1 MMITNTAHNTLV
13 LNSLMENEQGKQA
26 LDKALST
33 YPLYAGKKK
42 YDLIPTREELNNKL
56 LNHYRF
62 REIAFETAGRFLFE
76 LENTMQLIMPFYNE
90 MFKTV
95 EIMADLENPFDNVD
109 VTEKIIETRTNETIN
124 NGETSNTI
132 NETNNGTNKSDTTA
146 GANSSVDLSN
156 ETTTTGKTTDKNNR
170 TFESKFSDTPQN
182 SVSNLDNYLT
192 EHRKETTTDNNETSV
207 NDKVV
212 HDSLQGTTEE
222 SESHTTGESNNTLNG
237 TNEGTSKSTSN
248 SEGKTEHTYTKKGNQ
263 GVNTYAHDMI
273 EFRESV
279 RDFVDE
285 IVNDYRI
292 AELFM
297 LVD

>member
-1 MMITNTAHNTLV
+1 MITNTAHNTLV

-109 VTEKIIETRTNETIN
+109 VTEKIIEERTNTTTTD
-124 NGETSNTI
+124 GETSNTI
-132 NETNNGTNKSDTTA
+132 DETNNVETQSDTTA
-146 GANSSVDLSN
+146 GANASVDLSN

-182 SVSNLDNYLT
+182 SITNIDNHLT
-192 EHRKETTTDNNETSV
+192 EYRKETTTDNNETSV

-212 HDSLQGTTEE
+212 QESLQGTTEE
-222 SESHTTGESNNTLNG
+222 SNSHTTGKNDTTLHG
-237 TNEGTSKSTSN
+237 TNAGTSTTTSN

-273 EFRESV
+273 EFRESI